1 MVKATLASTVDLWR
15 KHWQANPNV
24 MTAELRLVWADIQNE
39 AEGTDNTAVSS
50 GSVSKYTQMF
60 KHEALQAGTLKFK
73 ESGYTSLEPIGP
85 FDSFD
90 SQAELLLVQS
100 QLAGLARES
109 ENIANK
115 IKLYSDAVN
124 LALTLIEDSTIMGV
138 LMERAQSA
146 ERELVTMER
155 KLENAE
161 RLARE
166 ERDKRISE
174 SIGNGN
180 THGEATGR

>member
-1 MVKATLASTVDLWR
+1 M
-15 KHWQANPNV
+15 
-24 MTAELRLVWADIQNE
+24 
-39 AEGTDNTAVSS
+39 
-50 GSVSKYTQMF
+50 
-60 KHEALQAGTLKFK
+60 
-73 ESGYTSLEPIGP
+73 
-85 FDSFD
+85 
-90 SQAELLLVQS
+90 
-100 QLAGLARES
+100 
-109 ENIANK
+109 
-115 IKLYSDAVN
+115 
-124 LALTLIEDSTIMGV
+124 IEDSTIMGV